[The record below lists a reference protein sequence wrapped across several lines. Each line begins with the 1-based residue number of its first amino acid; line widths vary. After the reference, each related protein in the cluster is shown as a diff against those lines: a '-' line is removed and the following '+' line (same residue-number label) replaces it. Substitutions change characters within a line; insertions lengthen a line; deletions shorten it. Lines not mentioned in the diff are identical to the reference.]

1 MLNALTVAGLGTFWR
16 GLVIGDRGL
25 QIGRSTPLT
34 TNIECSPV
42 CFLFF
47 VFFATKQKWKNAQE
61 NSATCKRK
69 KIK

>member
-1 MLNALTVAGLGTFWR
+1 MLNALTVAGLGTLWR

-25 QIGRSTPLT
+25 QIGRFTPLT
-34 TNIECSPV
+34 SNIECRPV
-42 CFLFF
+42 GCIFF
-47 VFFATKQKWKNAQE
+47 FFATKQKWKNAQE